1 MLEQLLISASF
12 YIPELLSILL
22 MCFLLMAEA
31 SHSMENEHGSRDKIY
46 GLAIIGLIVILGA
59 CVMNFSK
66 APTSVFYNAVII
78 DPFST
83 LVKIIMVLGTIG
95 SIFLSRSSKDIY
107 TNLKSEFA
115 IMSVGVLIGG
125 MLLASANNMLTLY
138 LGIETLSIL
147 SYVMSSLKRDDA
159 TSAEAGI
166 KYALYGGLTAGVMLF
181 GMSHI
186 YGQLGTIQF
195 AEMVPKLSALEG
207 QSFVVL
213 MISFL
218 MFFAGIGYKISC
230 FPFHMWSPDVY
241 QGAPIPVTSFFSIV
255 PKMAG
260 IAVLI
265 RVSMI
270 FFGTGSAIAVT
281 WIGLLHVI
289 AAMTMTVGNVTAIG
303 QSSVKRLLAF
313 SSIGHVGVM
322 MLGVVVLNEVGVQA
336 ILFYGITYMFMTL
349 AAFYITSHLSDMYGT
364 DTQDVFKGLI
374 YKHPLMA
381 IVMVGV
387 LFSLAGVPPFS
398 GFVAKFNIF
407 SVIIEKKYY
416 GLAIIAALNSVISL
430 YYYMKLAKTIIFG
443 EADSEEKVPGF
454 TGMNQT
460 IIFVM
465 FVPVLVLGVFWES
478 IMNISGYAKI
488 FIR

>member
-1 MLEQLLISASF
+1 
-12 YIPELLSILL
+12 
-22 MCFLLMAEA
+22 MAEA
-31 SHSMENEHGSRDKIY
+31 GNREEHGSRDKIY
-46 GLAIIGLIVILGA
+46 GLALVGLVFIGIATI
-59 CVMNFSK
+59 MNFAK
-66 APTSVFYNAVII
+66 APTAIFHNAVVI

-83 LVKIIMVLGTIG
+83 LVKLVMVIGTIA
-95 SIFLSRSSKDIY
+95 SVYLSRSSKDIY
-107 TNLKSEFA
+107 TNLKSEFS

-125 MLLASANNMLTLY
+125 MLLASSNNMLTLY

-147 SYVMSSLKRDDA
+147 SYVMSSLKRDDVGS
-159 TSAEAGI
+159 TEAGM

-195 AEMVPKLSALEG
+195 AEIITKLPTVSTEG
-207 QSFVVL
+207 NIVL

-241 QGAPIPVTSFFSIV
+241 QGSPIPVTTFFSIV

-270 FFGTGSAIAVT
+270 FFSNGTPLALT
-281 WIGLLHVI
+281 WVGLLHVI

-303 QSSVKRLLAF
+303 QNSVKRLLAF
-313 SSIGHVGVM
+313 SSIGHVGM
-322 MLGVVVLNEVGVQA
+322 MILGVVVLNEVGVQA
-336 ILFYGITYMFMTL
+336 VLFYGIVYMFMTL

-364 DTQDVFKGLI
+364 DTQDVFRGLI

-387 LFSLAGVPPFS
+387 LFSLAGIPPLA
-398 GFVAKFNIF
+398 GFVSKFNIF

-416 GLAIIAALNSVISL
+416 GIAIIAGLNSVISV
-430 YYYMKLAKTIIFG
+430 YYYLRLAKTIIFG
-443 EADSEEKVPGF
+443 QVDSDEKVAGF
-454 TGMNQT
+454 TPFNQGL
-460 IIFVM
+460 IFAL
-465 FVPVLVLGVFWES
+465 FIPVVILGIFWEN
-478 IMNISGYAKI
+478 IMTLSGSARL
-488 FIR
+488 FIQ